1 MKLLRTSVSEAGP
14 DELRVEI
21 AIADNADIGA
31 ATEHV
36 SLVARIAPPKGVRLL
51 EELQLLALRRIAE
64 TIARHIDELRP
75 KVTSARER
83 L

>member
-1 MKLLRTSVSEAGP
+1 MKLLRTSVSEVGP
-14 DELRVEI
+14 ADLRVEI
-21 AIADNADIGA
+21 AISDSADIAA
-31 ATEHV
+31 ATEQV
-36 SLVARIAPPKGVRLL
+36 SLVARISPPGGVRLL
-51 EELQLLALRRIAE
+51 EELQLLALRRTAE